1 MPNIFILHTLQ
12 TIMGNKEKTMTI
24 TQELIEK
31 YRAYSDAE
39 LMTTNAHI
47 DGYSNEAKEA
57 LSKVLIEKGGLESLQ
72 KRIAEQDAI
81 NNEMLSIKH
90 EIIELLNQ
98 GVDAFEIKTQINSTL
113 ISSIEIDL
121 IIKET
126 TTNYNFEKSDR
137 KIKPKTIIGS
147 LIGGLIGGTIGGVV
161 WGIQMIY
168 SGQMYFIL
176 VFGLAV
182 LSYAFIWLFTKQSKK
197 NVIVLGMTILSV
209 IYALLLGQLIFEII
223 GIQK

>member
-126 TTNYNFEKSDR
+126 TTNYNF
-137 KIKPKTIIGS
+137 
-147 LIGGLIGGTIGGVV
+147 
-161 WGIQMIY
+161 
-168 SGQMYFIL
+168 
-176 VFGLAV
+176 
-182 LSYAFIWLFTKQSKK
+182 
-197 NVIVLGMTILSV
+197 
-209 IYALLLGQLIFEII
+209 
-223 GIQK
+223 

>member
-12 TIMGNKEKTMTI
+12 TIMGNKEKSMTI

-39 LMTTNAHI
+39 LMTTNTHI

-57 LSKVLIEKGGLESLQ
+57 VSKVLIEKGGLESLQ

-98 GVDAFEIKTQINSTL
+98 GLDAFEIKTQINSTL

-126 TTNYNFEKSDR
+126 TTNYNF
-137 KIKPKTIIGS
+137 
-147 LIGGLIGGTIGGVV
+147 
-161 WGIQMIY
+161 
-168 SGQMYFIL
+168 
-176 VFGLAV
+176 
-182 LSYAFIWLFTKQSKK
+182 
-197 NVIVLGMTILSV
+197 
-209 IYALLLGQLIFEII
+209 
-223 GIQK
+223 